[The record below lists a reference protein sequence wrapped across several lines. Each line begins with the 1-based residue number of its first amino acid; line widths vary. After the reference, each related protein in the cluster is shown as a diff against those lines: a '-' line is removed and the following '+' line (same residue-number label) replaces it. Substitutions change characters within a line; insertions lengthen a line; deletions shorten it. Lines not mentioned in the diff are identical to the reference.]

1 MSVSS
6 VPLPPVAAPD
16 PAKSA
21 SETAVGCLLVAGSAI
36 AWSTGGALT
45 RFLETTDNWTVV
57 FWRSVFAGLF
67 LLCFML
73 VRDGPHGTL
82 RLFRNMGL
90 AGVGV
95 GICFAIASSCFI
107 VALSYTTV
115 ANVLLL
121 QAAVPLLAALI
132 SWVLFRERVSLATWG
147 AIAVVIAGVAI
158 MVSDSLDGA
167 VSPIGDLLALLIA
180 IAFASATVITR
191 RKAHLRMTPAVF
203 LGVVMAACAASVMSG
218 SFSASVRDFGFLFAL
233 GAVNLGLGLALFV
246 SGARLIPSALAALI
260 GTLEPVLGPVWVWLL
275 HNEVPTQRTIIG
287 GGIILCALLF
297 HLGWE
302 YRRQRAALT
311 RKPPA

>member
-1 MSVSS
+1 M
-6 VPLPPVAAPD
+6 PPVAGPTPAP
-16 PAKSA
+16 S
-21 SETAVGCLLVAGSAI
+21 STEGAVGCLLVAGSAI

-57 FWRSVFAGLF
+57 FWRSVFAALF

-73 VRDGPHGTL
+73 IRDGPRGTL
-82 RLFRNMGL
+82 QLFRHMGL

-95 GICFAIASSCFI
+95 AVFFAIASSCFI
-107 VALSYTTV
+107 LALSYTTV

-121 QAAVPLLAALI
+121 QAGVPLLAALI
-132 SWVLFRERVSLATWG
+132 SWVLFREKVSLATWF
-147 AIAVVIAGVAI
+147 AIVVVIAGVAI
-158 MVSDSLDGA
+158 MVSDSLDGE

-180 IAFASATVITR
+180 ISFASATVITR

-203 LGVVMAACAASVMSG
+203 LGVVIAACAASLMAG
-218 SFSASVRDFGFLFAL
+218 SFSVGTHDFAFLFAL
-233 GAVNLGLGLALFV
+233 GAINLGLGLALFV

-275 HNEVPTQRTIIG
+275 HNEVPSERTIIG
-287 GGIILCALLF
+287 GAIILCALLF

-302 YRRQRAALT
+302 YVRQRKTTALKQ
-311 RKPPA
+311 RP